1 MPDHPPEEENAIHRP
16 LSLLSLS
23 TTPDHPPEEE
33 EACRPPSTQTTSSST
48 SGAVGCGQS
57 VGRDESNISFH
68 LSQLIDHVI
77 ASRWTPVD
85 MFHIR
90 RKQYANHQTTPEEP
104 EYARYLELWKE
115 IVPPPSFNTLPIP
128 TPACKETKKSNKP
141 PLPDYISHPSFEEYH
156 VENQKKKD
164 DDKKAAAEAR
174 RAKLALERERKKQEK
189 EVADKE
195 KKRLQK
201 EQKEQKELEKATKGK
216 GNGKGKNRKLD
227 DEEEGQQ

>member
-141 PLPDYISHPSFEEYH
+141 PLPDYISHPSFEECH

-201 EQKEQKELEKATKGK
+201 EQKELEKATKGK
-216 GNGKGKNRKLD
+216 GKGKGKKRILD
-227 DEEEGQQ
+227 NDEEGQ